1 MKSSSKRTLMLN
13 RETVRALTGGEM
25 NAVAGGAAVPVT
37 LPKPF
42 PTIPLS
48 CIRCPSGFACPTVT
62 IATMKCG
69 TVRV

>member
-1 MKSSSKRTLMLN
+1 MESSCKRTLKLN
-13 RETVRALTGGEM
+13 RETVRALTGSEM

-37 LPKPF
+37 LPKPY

-48 CIRCPSGFACPTVT
+48 CIRCPSGFACPTPT
-62 IATMKCG
+62 IASMKC